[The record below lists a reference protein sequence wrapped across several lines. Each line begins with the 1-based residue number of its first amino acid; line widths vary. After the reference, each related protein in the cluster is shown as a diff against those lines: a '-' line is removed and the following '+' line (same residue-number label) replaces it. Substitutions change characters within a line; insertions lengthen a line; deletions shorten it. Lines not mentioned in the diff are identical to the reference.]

1 MGPYSATGAAFSMQ
15 ANRLS
20 YMFDLRGPSVYL
32 DTACSSSITCL
43 HLARTAIL
51 RGDCDMA
58 VVAAVNVIL
67 APHASLSFSTL
78 GTLSPTGI
86 CHTFDS
92 SADGYS
98 RGEGCTVIILQRTKD
113 AIDKGSHIYA
123 EITGTSINANGKGK
137 SITMPDGPQQKAA
150 TYAAYRDAG
159 RAPPEAA
166 YVECHGTGTP
176 VGDPIEANAVG
187 EVFTP
192 GRADGDYLRIGS
204 AKTNVGHLEPAAC
217 LVGLIKN

>member
-1 MGPYSATGAAFSMQ
+1 
-15 ANRLS
+15 
-20 YMFDLRGPSVYL
+20 
-32 DTACSSSITCL
+32 
-43 HLARTAIL
+43 
-51 RGDCDMA
+51 

-123 EITGTSINANGKGK
+123 EITGTS
-137 SITMPDGPQQKAA
+137 
-150 TYAAYRDAG
+150 
-159 RAPPEAA
+159 
-166 YVECHGTGTP
+166 
-176 VGDPIEANAVG
+176 
-187 EVFTP
+187 
-192 GRADGDYLRIGS
+192 
-204 AKTNVGHLEPAAC
+204 
-217 LVGLIKN
+217 